1 MKPLILL
8 LIACTTVSVSENIRA
23 QSAAELATQVCAA
36 CHGPNGNSI
45 SSLFPRLAA
54 QTATYLDAQL
64 KAFRGRVRADP
75 SAQAFMWG
83 MSSQLDDET
92 IHQLG
97 LYYAGQTLPHYPGAD
112 HALIARGRS
121 VYEQESPNGKV
132 PSCQACH
139 GAQAQGSEAVPRL
152 AGQHASY
159 LVRQLQFFKAGL
171 RANDRVMLEVCGS
184 MTDEQIEAVAAYAAS
199 R

>member
-1 MKPLILL
+1 MKPLVVL
-8 LIACTTVSVSENIRA
+8 LIACATVSVAENIRA
-23 QSAAELATQVCAA
+23 QSAAELATQVCAS
-36 CHGPNGNSI
+36 CHGPNGNST
-45 SSLFPRLAA
+45 SSLFPRLAG

-75 SAQAFMWG
+75 AAQAFMWG
-83 MSSQLDDET
+83 MSSQLDDRT
-92 IHQLG
+92 IHQLA
-97 LYYAGQTLPHYPGAD
+97 LYYAGQTPPTHSPAD
-112 HALIARGRS
+112 QALLARGRS
-121 VYEQESPNGKV
+121 VYEQGSSNGKV

-159 LVRQLQFFKAGL
+159 LARQLQFFKLGL
-171 RANDRVMLEVCGS
+171 RSNDRVMLEVCS
-184 MTDEQIEAVAAYAAS
+184 SLTDQQIEAVAAYAAS